1 MKYNF
6 KQIFALG
13 TSVLLVG
20 MTMGMVGGAN
30 YPNPFVVGGSAN
42 VAVVYGT
49 GADVSVLDSI
59 EAGRIETNL
68 AGFVT
73 GTTGTA
79 TGTGGDFKS
88 LASGSDLLYLNDEL
102 GENLQTLTST
112 ELGTVLADATF
123 VDDGGTNYDYEQT
136 IAIGSSSDYNKF
148 EFGNSDND
156 FDDPA
161 LMLDFEEST
170 GKEIY
175 NLTVTFSKAV
185 NFTSA
190 NSEGEEIEFFGKTY
204 TVGTATDDNT
214 LILLGGADSTRI
226 NVGETATM
234 TVDGTPYT
242 VSLDGLSSDT
252 ATKAGITVND
262 VYKSLTEGQTKTFV
276 MSDGTEISVYA
287 KTVFRTGDAGTG
299 YVQVELG
306 SDKLT
311 LEHGT
316 NAQVGADN
324 DDIDGTRIFMT
335 PPGSTG
341 MQALTKMVISIVAE
355 DNDLNHVL
363 VGDSFVDPLFG
374 TIEIQFNEVVN
385 GPVFEDEE
393 DTGAGRTAFELTSG
407 GDRELEI
414 VLTDKNGYTKTVP
427 FTYRDELRDSNS
439 DTIKVVEGQ
448 AMVQDDYF
456 ILNSGNYEHFMQ
468 VTKISL
474 DADNVSDDDITF
486 KDIITGTQYTIVDK
500 NLGWLNQST
509 TVTINS
515 QVYTIN
521 SINTTAINV
530 TSSDFSLVADA
541 DGYVAVFPYIEL
553 ISGEDYPRVALTD
566 DIAIGHTLIDVS
578 NATRT
583 KGAIYE
589 LPTGNVQFR
598 INDSQIE
605 GPDFAHSV
613 EYRVD
618 ETAGTWTNITTL
630 HAIGAQSEVIS
641 FAVGKAVYS
650 FDLAVVDVTI
660 ANLTITSIAIDTG
673 FTADADD
680 NLDAQDSPGILFVE
694 NKDKSDSEVRNVI
707 FINTTDDNAYS
718 EYYSVAFSST
728 QNTGY
733 DEQAWDETKLTG
745 YLTNWGTYVLK
756 DQTDSN
762 QYVMRLTYPDAQMYA
777 NVYFAEVG
785 ASISVTAGGALGDV
799 LVTDDEVSSVSSK
812 NLIVIGGSCIN
823 SVAAYLVGGAFCGAG
838 WTDETEVGS
847 GQFLIESFGD
857 AYATGKIALLVAGYD
872 VADTVNAATFLRTQT
887 VDTTAGNKYVG
898 TTATQATLQVE

>member
-20 MTMGMVGGAN
+20 MTMGMVGAAN
-30 YPNPFVVGGSAN
+30 YPNPFVVGGAAN

-88 LASGSDLLYLNDEL
+88 MASGSDLLYLNDEL

-112 ELGTVLADATF
+112 ELGVVLADATF
-123 VDDGGTNYDYEQT
+123 VDDGGTNYNYEQT

-156 FDDPA
+156 FDDPM
-161 LMLDFEEST
+161 LMLDLEEST
-170 GKEIY
+170 GREIY

-190 NSEGEEIEFFGKTY
+190 NSEGEEIEFFGKTF
-204 TVGTATDDNT
+204 TIGTATDDNT
-214 LILLGGADSTRI
+214 LVLLGGSDSTRI

-252 ATKAGITVND
+252 ATKAGITVNG
-262 VYKSLTEGQTKTFV
+262 VYKSLTEGQTKVFV

-335 PPGSTG
+335 PSDGTE
-341 MQALTKMVISIVAE
+341 MQALTKMVISVVAE

-374 TIEIQFNEVVN
+374 TVEIQFKEVVN
-385 GPVFEDEE
+385 GPEFTGEE
-393 DTGAGRTAFELTSG
+393 DTGAGRTMFELKSG

-427 FTYRDELRDSNS
+427 FTYQDELRDSNS
-439 DTIKVVEGQ
+439 DTIKVVEGH

-474 DADNVSDDDITF
+474 DFDDVADDDITF
-486 KDIITGTQYTIVDK
+486 KDIITSTQYTIVDK
-500 NLGWLNQST
+500 NMGIGNTT

-515 QVYTIN
+515 QVYTIT

-530 TSSDFSLVADA
+530 TSSDFSLVDDA

-553 ISGEDYPRVALTD
+553 VSGEDYPRVALTD
-566 DIAIGHTLIDVS
+566 DIALGHTVTPVANGTAI
-578 NATRT
+578 

-589 LPTGNVQFR
+589 LPTGSIQFR
-598 INDSQIE
+598 ITDDNVNESSAT
-605 GPDFAHSV
+605 GV
-613 EYRVD
+613 EYYVD
-618 ETAGTWTNITTL
+618 QTGSWTNITTL
-630 HAIGAQSEVIS
+630 HAQAADELSIAVGEGVYNFV
-641 FAVGKAVYS
+641 FAVTDALYS
-650 FDLAVVDVTI
+650 ELTVTI
-660 ANLTITSIAIDTG
+660 GVDSALSV
-673 FTADADD
+673 DATD
-680 NLDAQDSPGILFVE
+680 NDDAQDSPGILFVE
-694 NKDKSDSEVRNVI
+694 NKDKSDGEVRNVI
-707 FINTTDDNAYS
+707 FINTTDDGTAYS
-718 EYYSVAFSST
+718 EYQSVAFTST
-728 QNTGY
+728 ALTGY
-733 DEQAWDETKLTG
+733 DTQAWDETKLTG
-745 YLTNWGTYVLK
+745 YLTNWGTYVLR

-762 QYVMRLTYPDAQMYA
+762 QYVMRFTYPDEQMYA

-785 ASISVTAGGALGDV
+785 ASISVTAGGGLGDV
-799 LVTDDEVSSVSSK
+799 LVTDSEVSSVSSK
-812 NLIVIGGSCIN
+812 NLIVVGGSCIN
-823 SVAAYLVGGAFCGAG
+823 SVAANLVGGAFCGAG

-847 GQFLIESFGD
+847 GQFLIQSFGD

-887 VDTTAGNKYVG
+887 VDTTAGNKYIG
-898 TTATQATLQVE
+898 TTGTQATLQVS